1 MRKPSI
7 CVVGPGTKF
16 LSGITYYVYAQAE
29 ALSEQFDTSA
39 ILIRNMLPKF
49 LYPGSKRVGKRLAN
63 LSMPKNVPHFDGID
77 WFWLPSIIQAICFL
91 RKQRP
96 DTLLIHWWTGSVLHS
111 YLALA
116 YAARKMG
123 IEVVI
128 EFHESLDPGE
138 QDRPLIARY
147 VHALA
152 PKLFNIAT
160 RFTTHTEHDRTL
172 IMERYDIAG
181 IDITTIPLA
190 TFENYATQ
198 SENAPVLERRDRQD
212 DGVVDLLFFGIIRPF
227 KGVDDLVEAFNLMT
241 PTEVRRYRLTVV
253 GETWEGC
260 DRPSELIANSPY
272 KDRINFVNR
281 YVTDEEVNRFFANT
295 DMVVL
300 PYHRSSQSGPLHVAM
315 AYGLPL
321 VVTRVGGLV
330 EGVEGYEGAVL
341 TDPRNPEALLQSI
354 RLATPLVGSAF
365 STTHTWAK
373 VVDGYA
379 SLADIAAYSTT
390 NPEPLH
396 AA

>member
-49 LYPGSKRVGKRLAN
+49 LYPGSKRVGKQIAN

-77 WFWLPSIIQAICFL
+77 WFWLPSIIQAIWFL
-91 RKQRP
+91 RKHRP
-96 DTLLIHWWTGSVLHS
+96 DTLLIHWWTGTVLHS

-116 YAARKMG
+116 WAARKMG

-138 QDRPLIARY
+138 QDRPMVAKY
-147 VHALA
+147 VNTFA
-152 PKLFNIAT
+152 PKLFKIAT
-160 RFTTHTEHDRTL
+160 KYTTHTEHDRTL

-181 IDITTIPLA
+181 TDITVIPLA
-190 TFENYATQ
+190 TFENYAAQ
-198 SENAPVLERRDRQD
+198 SKDAPALEQRDRQD
-212 DGVVDLLFFGIIRPF
+212 DGVVDLLCFGIIRPF
-227 KGVDDLVEAFNLMT
+227 KGVDDLVEAFNMMS
-241 PTEVRRYRLTVV
+241 PEEVSRYRLTVV

-260 DRPSELIANSPY
+260 DRPAELIASSPY

-281 YVTDEEVNRFFANT
+281 YVTDEEVNRYFANT

-300 PYHRSSQSGPLHVAM
+300 PYHRSSQSGPLHVAR

-341 TDPRNPEALLQSI
+341 TDPRNPAALLQSI

-379 SLADIAAYSTT
+379 SLAGIASDSTA
-390 NPEPLH
+390 NPERLH